1 MIARYDYYLLYQ
13 TDKGQVRGE
22 NRGSKYT
29 SAYNLE
35 LYNNHIIYYVI
46 LIFKLCMFILVMI
59 KKYI

>member
-1 MIARYDYYLLYQ
+1 MIARYDYYLFYQ

-35 LYNNHIIYYVI
+35 LPYNLLRNINI
-46 LIFKLCMFILVMI
+46 
-59 KKYI
+59 